1 MAKVVAKVVVVV
13 KVGVAKVVV
22 KVMKAAEV
30 AAKEVTAAT
39 EFQRVSTRWEAHR
52 QDRYWVLRLLLR
64 LSKNYRVNN
73 SYPCLVYNR
82 SF

>member
-1 MAKVVAKVVVVV
+1 VLGVAKVVAKVVVVV

-39 EFQRVSTRWEAHR
+39 EFPRVSTRWEAHR
-52 QDRYWVLRLLLR
+52 QDRYWVLRLP
-64 LSKNYRVNN
+64 KNYRVNN